1 MFYNVLQRIIC
12 NKGNC
17 DNYFALYLYLFCNW
31 KVNYRKQIWKMK
43 GRSNW
48 YPDAE
53 ETFFGNDKD
62 IVYEVAGKDEYIKVA
77 V

>member
-1 MFYNVLQRIIC
+1 
-12 NKGNC
+12 
-17 DNYFALYLYLFCNW
+17 
-31 KVNYRKQIWKMK
+31 MK